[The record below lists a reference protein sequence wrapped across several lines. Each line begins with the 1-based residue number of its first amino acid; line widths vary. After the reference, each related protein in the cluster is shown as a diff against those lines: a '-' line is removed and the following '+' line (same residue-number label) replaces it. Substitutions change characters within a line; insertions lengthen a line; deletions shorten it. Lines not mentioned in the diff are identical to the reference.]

1 MSYYSEIVSDANNL
15 YKAYKASVKNSEW
28 KETSQ
33 RFRLNFLSYI
43 FKIQEAI
50 LNRTLKN
57 GPVQEFSLNERG
69 KTRPIS
75 SIPIEDRIVR
85 HVLCDDILLPEV
97 KKHIIYDNCA
107 SIKGRGMSMQRKR
120 FEIHLKK
127 YYRLYGN
134 EGYILFGDFSKF
146 YDNVIHK
153 VAKDELLKLF
163 DDDEFIE
170 WLLDVIF
177 DGFKVDVSYMNDYEY
192 DNCLN
197 ALFNK
202 LEYRKIPDELK
213 TGQKYMEKSVNIG
226 DQLSQV
232 IGIYYPYP
240 IDNYVKYVRGEKF
253 YGRYMDDWYIMS
265 PDKDILI
272 DILSNIREIAA
283 GLGIHINEKKTRIVK
298 ISSTYKFLQIKYS
311 LTKDGKVIKRMN
323 PKRVTALRRKLKKLA
338 VKVRNGDIEYEWVE
352 NMFKSWMGGFYKLL
366 SKQQRTN
373 LLVLYEKL
381 FNKNISVLNKKLIIT
396 DKVAAD
402 QIGG

>member
-1 MSYYSEIVSDANNL
+1 
-15 YKAYKASVKNSEW
+15 
-28 KETSQ
+28 
-33 RFRLNFLSYI
+33 
-43 FKIQEAI
+43 
-50 LNRTLKN
+50 
-57 GPVQEFSLNERG
+57 
-69 KTRPIS
+69 
-75 SIPIEDRIVR
+75 
-85 HVLCDDILLPEV
+85 
-97 KKHIIYDNCA
+97 
-107 SIKGRGMSMQRKR
+107 MSMQRKR

-153 VAKDELLKLF
+153 IAKDELLKLF

-177 DGFKVDVSYMNDYEY
+177 DGFKIDVSYMDDDEY
-192 DNCLN
+192 GNCLN
-197 ALFNK
+197 SLFNK

-298 ISSTYKFLQIKYS
+298 ISSTYKFLQVKYS
-311 LTKDGKVIKRMN
+311 LTKDGNVIKRLN

-373 LLVLYEKL
+373 LLTLYEEL
-381 FNKNISVLNKKLIIT
+381 FDKNISVLNKKLIIT